1 MRVLFL
7 CVGNS
12 CRSQMAEGLLN
23 KMGKGEFQ
31 SYSAGSKPEKEVN
44 RYATNVM
51 AELSIDISSKK
62 PKHINEFNNQ
72 SFEYVFTMCGKEGE
86 ICPVF
91 LGQAKHYIHK
101 PFDDPALFKGTEEE
115 TLEYY
120 REIRDKI
127 KNMLAEYFKLI

>member
-31 SYSAGSKPEKEVN
+31 SYSAGSKPEKKVN
-44 RYATNVM
+44 RYAIGVM
-51 AELSIDISSKK
+51 AELGVDISSKN
-62 PKHINEFNNQ
+62 PKHISEFNNQ
-72 SFEYVFTMCGKEGE
+72 SFEYVFTICGKEE
-86 ICPVF
+86 ETCPVF
-91 LGQAKHYIHK
+91 LGQAKYYINR

-115 TLEYY
+115 TLGYY

-127 KNMLAEYFKLI
+127 KSMLIECFKLI